1 MRAFLGMSLLAAL
14 GLLLQTT
21 ILHGLHLGAV
31 PDLLLILCVH
41 LGLYRHTVGGAI
53 AAFVLGY
60 LEDSVSGGATGMN
73 AAGMCLVFSVVY
85 LTSRRLWVDNVL
97 SGVVLV
103 FLASAVKTLGVL
115 ALAALFESLDG
126 SWGAIGRTVFLQAVL
141 TAAVAPP
148 ILAILRR
155 LHSEQE
161 TDAT

>member
-21 ILHGLHLGAV
+21 IMHSLHLGAV

-41 LGLYRHTVGGAI
+41 LGLYRHTMGGAI
-53 AAFVLGY
+53 AAFMLGY
-60 LEDSVSGGATGMN
+60 LEDSISAGATGMN
-73 AAGMCLVFSVVY
+73 AAGMCMVFSAVY
-85 LTSRRLWVDNVL
+85 LTSRRLWVDNVI

-103 FLASAVKTLGVL
+103 FLASALKTVGVL
-115 ALAALFESLDG
+115 ALAAIFESLDG
-126 SWGAIGRTVFLQAVL
+126 VWGALGRTVLLQSVL

-155 LHSEQE
+155 LQGERE
-161 TDAT
+161 TDAA